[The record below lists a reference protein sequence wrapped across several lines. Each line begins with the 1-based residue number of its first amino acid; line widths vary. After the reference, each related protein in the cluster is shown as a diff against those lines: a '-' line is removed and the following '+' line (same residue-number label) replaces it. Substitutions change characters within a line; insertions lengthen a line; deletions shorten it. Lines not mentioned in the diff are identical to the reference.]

1 MSGRL
6 LTSLMILL
14 LAAAGRVSAR
24 SDAVADTIYEFPPVI
39 IVGKAIVDQ
48 TTIRDNGSK
57 VSSVSAI
64 QIRDLNATDLP
75 SALRRVPGVTISR
88 YNLVGSYG
96 GGEGGTIYIRGQGTS
111 RPGAAIQTMVDGVP
125 KFSGVWTHPLMDIL
139 DVDRAEQIDVYKSPQ
154 SVQYGN
160 MSLGAVNMVTRR
172 MHSPGHRTSM
182 TAIGGQESTY
192 SLNFTHGGKSGAFDY
207 YFGGTARGSEGH
219 RENADGQLRSWWGRS
234 GYQFNDNWNASVIV
248 SGSDNWADDPGPVGG
263 TTPTRGRFNT
273 SDYSVNATLSNRS
286 DRTSGFLRFYA
297 DDGAIGWEQWSNTTN
312 NWFNTETDWLNS
324 GIRIQQN
331 VLLSDATELTLG
343 FDYDNYGGEVWE
355 QHADPVNDK
364 RLPEANFS
372 NTAGYAQLRHTFDL
386 GGGTLLQPSAG
397 ARFNHHNTFDD
408 QFAPEL
414 GVTLGREKWTVFGN
428 YTRGFNYAGVYS
440 VWFYDVTWNQPDGY
454 KDLKAELV
462 NHYELGLKLQPSP
475 RAAFEFS
482 VFHDRGSDR
491 IRMVPPPPP
500 PPVFVNIDNY
510 EITGF
515 ETSFSWNP
523 HGSLSLF
530 TGLTLL
536 SMTPES
542 MPQSPGYTF
551 TVGGNYRFLKKFQLS
566 TDLSAVD
573 EKYVINGRFANLDA
587 VPLANIPRTDS
598 YVMVNAKLS
607 YTLGRIGASRHGSQL
622 FVAVEN
628 LTGADY
634 EYKPGYPMPGATA
647 MFGLT
652 VDY

>member
-1 MSGRL
+1 MRSRLFGGLTVLALAVSGR
-6 LTSLMILL
+6 
-14 LAAAGRVSAR
+14 AVAQ
-24 SDAVADTIYEFPPVI
+24 SDAVADSVYEFPPIVI
-39 IVGKAIVDQ
+39 VANAIVDQ
-48 TTIRDNGSK
+48 TTIRDNGTK
-57 VSSVSAI
+57 VSTVSMA
-64 QIRDLNATDLP
+64 QIRDLAALDLP

-96 GGEGGTIYIRGQGTS
+96 GGEGGTIYIRGQGAN

-125 KFSGVWTHPLMDIL
+125 KFVGVWTHPLMDVL
-139 DVDRAEQIDVYKSPQ
+139 DVDRAERIDVYKSPQ
-154 SVQYGN
+154 PVQYGN
-160 MSLGAVNMVTRR
+160 MSLGAVNLVTRR
-172 MHSPGHRTSM
+172 MHSQGRRTSL
-182 TAIGGQESTY
+182 TAIGGQQSTY

-207 YFGGTARGSEGH
+207 YFGGTARGSKGH
-219 RENADGQLRSWWGRS
+219 RKNADGRLRSWWGRA
-234 GYQFNDNWNASVIV
+234 GYQLNDTWNASVIF

-263 TTPTRGRFNT
+263 AAPRRGRFNT
-273 SDYSVNATLSNRS
+273 SDFSVNATLANRGE
-286 DRTSGFLRFYA
+286 RTSGFVKFYA
-297 DDGAIGWEQWSNTTN
+297 DDGAIGWEQWSRTSA
-312 NWFNTETDWLNS
+312 NWFNTNTDWLNS

-331 VLLSDATELTLG
+331 VLLSDATELTFG
-343 FDYDNYGGEVWE
+343 FDYDSYGGEVWE
-355 QHADPVNDK
+355 QHADPANDK
-364 RLPEANFS
+364 RLPKVNFS
-372 NTAGYAQLRHTFDL
+372 NTAGYARIKHTFEL

-397 ARFNHHNTFDD
+397 ARFNRHNTFDD

-414 GVTLGREKWTVFGN
+414 GITLGREKWTVFGN

-440 VWFYDVTWNQPDGY
+440 AWFYNVAWHRTDGY

-462 NHYELGLKLQPSP
+462 DHYELGLKLQPSP

-482 VFHDRGSDR
+482 VFHDRGSNR

-500 PPVFVNIDNY
+500 PPSFANIDSY

-523 HGSLSLF
+523 VNPLSLF

-536 SMTPES
+536 SMSPES

-566 TDLSAVD
+566 ADMSAVD
-573 EKYVINGRFANLDA
+573 ERYVINGRFANLNA
-587 VPLANIPRTDS
+587 VPLANIPKTDS
-598 YVMVNAKLS
+598 YVIVNAKLS
-607 YTLGRIGASRHGSQL
+607 YMLARFGGSPPGSQL
-622 FVAVEN
+622 FIAVEN
-628 LTGADY
+628 LTNTGY

-647 MFGLT
+647 LFGLT